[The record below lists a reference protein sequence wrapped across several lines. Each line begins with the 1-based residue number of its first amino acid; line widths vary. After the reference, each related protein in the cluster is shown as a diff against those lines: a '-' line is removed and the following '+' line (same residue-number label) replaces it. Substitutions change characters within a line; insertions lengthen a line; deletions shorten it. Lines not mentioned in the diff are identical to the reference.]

1 MLSIWTKNKYN
12 HYHFNCIDFVMEFV
26 EQLIDRPWPE
36 YEWPKELKDMID
48 QRIEDVAKKVA
59 ESTN

>member
-1 MLSIWTKNKYN
+1 
-12 HYHFNCIDFVMEFV
+12 MEFV

-36 YEWPKELKDMID
+36 YEWPKDLKDMVD
-48 QRIEDVAKKVA
+48 QRIEDVTKKVA